1 MAALLFVTMIDNKLT
16 QDMQAWL
23 AEETHDDESL
33 RRGAEMVLKLTRN
46 MAMYQTILRRP
57 ARFESK
63 IRYEL
68 QKFLPMRLEQMTAQD
83 VKALSYELIPQV
95 ADAINMDHGQ
105 GKQGEE
111 GCNEPKN
118 SESAPPASGIR
129 PDHDSLPED
138 VRNIWAENR
147 ERWFKIK
154 QLYNTL
160 LAIEKP
166 CDRYEYLKQLKD
178 LWYTYKRELERYDN
192 YVASSKSDDTSD
204 DAAPSPVD
212 IAKDIANARSY
223 ITKNADR
230 LIELHREALASD
242 DATKALEDYN
252 MLLAKVKQRVA
263 ILTDNAAPIGDELK
277 NKLNEAGLSLPPVE

>member
-1 MAALLFVTMIDNKLT
+1 
-16 QDMQAWL
+16 MQAWL
-23 AEETHDDESL
+23 AEETHDEESL

-83 VKALSYELIPQV
+83 VKALSDELIPQV

-105 GKQGEE
+105 GKQG
-111 GCNEPKN
+111 
-118 SESAPPASGIR
+118 IR

-138 VRNIWAENR
+138 VRNVWAENR

-252 MLLAKVKQRVA
+252 KLLAKVKQRVA